1 MQLCETC
8 KLYRRGA
15 VRSLANGPISIG
27 DAFPQIVNIVNQPTV
42 PTSKSIRG
50 DELGSIAQ
58 TAAFHFAA
66 IEQGGSSL
74 YNSLITKVTNLDVVA
89 ILASIGLTEVYHFAV
104 FQTALEG
111 IRKLEL
117 DGGPSF
123 PDIREN
129 PNRGDIMPEPCTF
142 LDTSAH
148 RGSGRGRDGPGKFR
162 PFPGPKPGLLR
173 RSRSARQ
180 SADAALRS

>member
-1 MQLCETC
+1 M
-8 KLYRRGA
+8 
-15 VRSLANGPISIG
+15 
-27 DAFPQIVNIVNQPTV
+27 
-42 PTSKSIRG
+42 
-50 DELGSIAQ
+50 
-58 TAAFHFAA
+58 
-66 IEQGGSSL
+66 
-74 YNSLITKVTNLDVVA
+74 A

-142 LDTSAH
+142 LDTSAPVCSVI
-148 RGSGRGRDGPGKFR
+148 RPRNINTAGAVAAATGLVNSGLFLGQSQAFFDAVVALAKARTPHSEAKRNYEGQGR
-162 PFPGPKPGLLR
+162 
-173 RSRSARQ
+173 A
-180 SADAALRS
+180 